1 MMDRKLKQKL
11 KQYTVPAYSEKAL
24 EKTIEKAYGTADGFS
39 SHMSAVRM
47 TAGQFFF
54 DQCRFVRPHTWL
66 LKVGMA
72 LLMSVYL
79 PKSLIWSETW
89 FWTFV
94 SLAGPL
100 LCLINAND
108 LWGFFQPGI
117 MEIQMTA
124 KYSLRHVFLSRLTL
138 FGMIDVLVIGTAS
151 AGMAVS
157 GTGAAWQVLL
167 YSTVPYL
174 MMCMGCMLIFPKIRE
189 ENAVFYCGA
198 WAVLLAGGILVIQSM
213 GWQIYDADTASVW
226 LLAGAAA
233 LVGAVWR
240 TVELIKR
247 MGGNVDEIN
256 IGTIV

>member
-1 MMDRKLKQKL
+1 MDRKLKQKL
-11 KQYTVPAYSEKAL
+11 EQYMVPAYSEKAL
-24 EKTIEKAYGTADGFS
+24 EETICKARGIEGGS
-39 SHMSAVRM
+39 SRYLSSERM
-47 TAGQFFF
+47 TMGQFFF

-66 LKVGMA
+66 LKAGMA
-72 LLMSVYL
+72 LLMAVYL
-79 PKSLIWSETW
+79 PKSIEWSETW
-89 FWTFV
+89 FWTIV

-100 LCLINAND
+100 LCLINANE

-117 MEIQMTA
+117 IEIQMTA

-138 FGMIDVLVIGTAS
+138 FGIIDVLVIGTAS
-151 AGMAVS
+151 AVMGSS
-157 GTGAAWQVLL
+157 GAGAAWQVLL

-174 MMCMGCMLIFPKIRE
+174 MMCMGCMMMFQKVRE

-198 WAVLLAGGILVIQSM
+198 LAVLLAGGILVIQSM
-213 GWQIYDADTASVW
+213 GWQIYDADTASMW

-233 LVGAVWR
+233 LAGAVWQ
-240 TVELIKR
+240 TVEFIKR